1 LPKARDVSHVGHW
14 GTGNLEVTL
23 GTMADLEAVKPFINV
38 AYEGRAVA
46 AAQ

>member
-1 LPKARDVSHVGHW
+1 MPKARDVSHVGHW

>member
-1 LPKARDVSHVGHW
+1 
-14 GTGNLEVTL
+14 LEVTL